1 MPSSAP
7 APPLR
12 FGPFELD
19 RDSGELRK
27 HGLRIKLH
35 EKPLQVLL
43 ALLEQPGQVIT
54 RKALQDLLW
63 PGQTFVEFENGLNN
77 AISRLREALGDSAE
91 TPRFIETV
99 PRHGYRFLV
108 EVSRDAPSSHLAAP
122 LRSWLLVIALTLGV
136 ALLLGAVFHFALPPS
151 KAIQSLA
158 VLPFRNLGTGTADD
172 YFADGMTDAVTTQ
185 LAKLGVSKVISE
197 TSVAQFRDTKETV
210 PDIARAL
217 GVDAIV
223 EGAVL
228 REGDRVRITVQLIR
242 ADTDRHIWAESYER
256 NMTDIL
262 DLQSTVA
269 LGVARAIQSKLSP
282 AKASQPAAPRPVNAE
297 AYNAYLEGR
306 YFLREGSE
314 GLGLGRGKE
323 YLERAIQLDPGFA
336 PSYVALSAYYVLADA
351 ESPDVAFPKAKE
363 LAQKALQLDPNLPEA
378 HACIGFAY
386 FYGDWNWSSAET
398 ELKRAIALDPNFSL
412 GHRWY
417 AVYLAAMGRDSEA
430 LAEAERA
437 EDLDPLSIV
446 SHDGLAIVALWTGR
460 YDRSIQEGQKI
471 LELAPNDARGYE
483 HLAVG
488 HLQKRMYE
496 QALLEAEKGLELS
509 RRDPL
514 FVFLSAF
521 AYGRLGKMQQAE
533 KLVEEMRGAGG
544 KRFVSPYFV
553 ASALAGMNRNS
564 QAMDALVEGYRVHD
578 SYLVFVRVTP
588 WFDSL
593 HSDPRFQDL
602 LRRMNFPR

>member
-1 MPSSAP
+1 MPSS

-27 HGLRIKLH
+27 HGLRVKLH
-35 EKPLQVLL
+35 EKPQQVLL

-108 EVSRDAPSSHLAAP
+108 KVSRDTPSARLATP
-122 LRSWLLVIALTLGV
+122 LRNWLLVIALTLGE
-136 ALLLGAVFHFALPPS
+136 ALLLGAVFHFALPSS

-256 NMTDIL
+256 NMADIL
-262 DLQSTVA
+262 GLQSDVA

-282 AKASQPAAPRPVNAE
+282 AKASQHAPPRPVNTE

-306 YFLREGSE
+306 YLLREGSE

-336 PSYVALSAYYVLADA
+336 PSYVVLSTYYVLADA
-351 ESPDVAFPKAKE
+351 ESPDIAFPKAKD

-398 ELKRAIALDPNFSL
+398 ELKRAIALDPDLSL

-446 SHDGLAIVALWTGR
+446 SHDGLAIVALWTGH

-488 HLQKRMYE
+488 HLQTQMYQE
-496 QALLEAEKGLELS
+496 ALLEAEKGSELS

-514 FVFLSAF
+514 FIFLSAF

-533 KLVEEMRGAGG
+533 MLLEEMRGASG

-553 ASALAGMNRNS
+553 ASAFAGMNRS
-564 QAMDALVEGYRVHD
+564 KQAMDALDEAYRVHD
-578 SYLVFVRVTP
+578 PYLVFIRVTP
-588 WFDSL
+588 WFDSF

-602 LRRMNFPR
+602 LQRMNFRR